1 MMIIDKHIKICYYER
16 KLWRCVMSQG
26 EREGKIPKSEIANV
40 IEMWE
45 VDGCS
50 QKEIAEKYGVTPQA
64 ISHLLTYG
72 YSELITRVGKRGTK
86 ILTYDELVIKF
97 HKSYIIQPY
106 GCYEWTGYLSNGYG
120 SLNRKAAHRFSW
132 ELYNGP
138 IPEGM
143 QVLHKC
149 DNRKCVCPNHLY
161 LGDDSDNGIDRR
173 AIRYCVADIKDIEEM
188 YKACKRTS
196 KKNEPKIPGLLKKH
210 NISAMT
216 LQRMR
221 KSIYWPCRDGVYQFN
236 WKSDNEN

>member
-1 MMIIDKHIKICYYER
+1 MA
-16 KLWRCVMSQG
+16 QG

-64 ISHLLTYG
+64 ISYLLTYS
-72 YSELITRVGKRGTK
+72 YSGLVTKVGKRGTK
-86 ILTYDELVIKF
+86 ILTHDELVVKF
-97 HKSYIIQPY
+97 HKSYIIRPY
-106 GCYEWTGYLSNGYG
+106 GCYEWTGVLCKGYG
-120 SLNRKAAHRFSW
+120 RLNGRYAHRFSW
-132 ELYNGP
+132 ELYNGN
-138 IPEGM
+138 IPENL

-149 DNRKCVCPNHLY
+149 DNSKCVCPNHLY

-173 AIRYCVADIKDIEEM
+173 AIRYCIDDIKDIEYM
-188 YKACKRTS
+188 YKECKRTP
-196 KKNEPKIPGLLKKH
+196 KNKEPKIPGLLKKH

-221 KSIYWPCRDGVYQFN
+221 ESSQWPCRDGVYYFN
-236 WKSDNEN
+236 WHTDNEN